1 MSNRVGCMACS
12 GDVCAKCRFWRVV
25 AGTKWG
31 VCDYF
36 TANPGAPRR
45 IYSGNIKGL
54 AAGDTVQTTDLAKCR
69 NFVSRQ
75 AR

>member
-12 GDVCAKCRFWRVV
+12 GDVCAKCRFWQ
-25 AGTKWG
+25 GTTNSKWG

-54 AAGDTVQTTDLAKCR
+54 AEGQTVQTTDLAKCR
-69 NFVSRQ
+69 NFEKRG
-75 AR
+75 